1 MACGEFSLIAR
12 YFDRV
17 KNARRD
23 VETGIG
29 DDCALL
35 NVPEKQTLAISTDT
49 LVSGI
54 HFLPD
59 IDPADLAYKALA
71 VNVSDLAAMGADPAW
86 LTLALTLP
94 NVDEVWLK
102 AFSDSLFEQ
111 LNYYDMQLIGGDTT
125 RGPLAMTLGIH
136 GYVPAGRAIKR
147 SGARPGDWIY
157 VTGTPGDS
165 AAGLAILQH
174 RLQVSDANDS
184 NYLVQRHLRPTPRVL
199 HGQAMRG
206 LANAAIDLSDGL
218 ISDLG
223 HILNASE
230 CGARIDLDALPYS
243 EAMKRHV
250 DAEQA
255 VRWALSGGEDYELC
269 FTVPELNRGALEVA
283 VAHLGAPITCIGQMS
298 ADVEG
303 MLFTRDDK
311 AVTLDWKGYDHFA
324 TL

>member
-17 KNARRD
+17 KSARFD

-35 NVPEKQTLAISTDT
+35 NLPEKQTLAISTDT

-94 NVDEVWLK
+94 SVDEAWLQ

-111 LNYYDMQLIGGDTT
+111 LDYYDMQLIGGDTT
-125 RGPLAMTLGIH
+125 KGPLSMTLGIH
-136 GYVPAGRAIKR
+136 GYVPVGRALKR
-147 SGARPGDWIY
+147 SGAKPGDWIY

-165 AAGLAILQH
+165 AAGLAILQN
-174 RLQVSDANDS
+174 RLTVSDETDS
-184 NYLVQRHLRPTPRVL
+184 AYLVQRHLRPTPRIL
-199 HGQAMRG
+199 QGQALRD
-206 LANAAIDLSDGL
+206 LASSAIDLSDGL
-218 ISDLG
+218 VSDLG
-223 HILNASE
+223 HILKASE

-243 EAMKRHV
+243 EAMQRHV
-250 DAEQA
+250 DGEQA
-255 VRWALSGGEDYELC
+255 MRWALSGGEDYELC
-269 FTVPELNRGALEVA
+269 FTVPELNRGALDVA
-283 VAHLGAPITCIGQMS
+283 LGHLGVPFTCIGQMS
-298 ADVEG
+298 ADVDG
-303 MLFTRDDK
+303 MHFQRGGDV
-311 AVTLDWKGYDHFA
+311 VTFDHKGFDHFG
-324 TL
+324 